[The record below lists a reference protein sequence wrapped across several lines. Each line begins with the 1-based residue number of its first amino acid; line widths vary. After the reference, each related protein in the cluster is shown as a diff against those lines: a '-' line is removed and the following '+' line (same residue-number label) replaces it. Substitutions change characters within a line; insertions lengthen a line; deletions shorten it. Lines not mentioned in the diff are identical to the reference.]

1 MLKVTDEMLTGM
13 EEIFK
18 TQLQASDVWWSKPC
32 KHGLTW
38 DTNHPIWQV
47 SMP

>member
-18 TQLQASDVWWSKPC
+18 TQLQASDVLAVWNAETEEMQ
-32 KHGLTW
+32 LE
-38 DTNHPIWQV
+38 IYY
-47 SMP
+47 